1 MTIDVV
7 FDRVKQLVRWTA
19 LHAVAV
25 LGVDVASIWSVVPV
39 VSLCLRPREE
49 RLTEVAASVCT

>member
-1 MTIDVV
+1 MVIDVI
-7 FDRVKQLVRWTA
+7 FDRVKQLMRRTA

-25 LGVDVASIWSVVPV
+25 LRVDVASISSVVPD

-49 RLTEVAASVCT
+49 RLTEVAACVCR